1 MGHDENM
8 VKSNL
13 FYLLLSILR
22 NKRLNDVHF
31 RDFFMHHTYK
41 FFEKKSI
48 HRSLLSI
55 LLFRYMN
62 RKVKFAFTEQVQTFH
77 EMSVVQKFIKIY
89 KMRYF
94 YRSFALAS
102 LYSRPKWSHRNTI
115 LMST

>member
-77 EMSVVQKFIKIY
+77 EMPVVQKFIKIY
-89 KMRYF
+89 KMRYIIHTRIHVF
-94 YRSFALAS
+94 
-102 LYSRPKWSHRNTI
+102 
-115 LMST
+115 

>member
-89 KMRYF
+89 KMRYIIHT
-94 YRSFALAS
+94 RI
-102 LYSRPKWSHRNTI
+102 HVI
-115 LMST
+115 

>member
-1 MGHDENM
+1 MSHDENM

-31 RDFFMHHTYK
+31 FMHHTYK
-41 FFEKKSI
+41 FFGKKSI

-77 EMSVVQKFIKIY
+77 EMSVVQQFIKIY
-89 KMRYF
+89 KMRYIIHTRIHVF
-94 YRSFALAS
+94 
-102 LYSRPKWSHRNTI
+102 
-115 LMST
+115 